1 VVDDDGDDG
10 EHEQFRVNERTAV
23 STDSSRL
30 DKRLEWLGAWSGIAW
45 VIIAGAAFLGS
56 GLVPAR
62 SPSMSAV
69 EFANFVADHRY
80 QILIGMLALL
90 VGGYTFLMT
99 WSTTLAYQVKKYANP
114 STLAFCVLFAVGLSG
129 ALIGM
134 LCGVLGSAMAYRV
147 DALDSAT
154 TQLLYDLILF
164 LFLIPWPP
172 FMLWQ
177 FITGFAILSSSNSEV
192 VFPRWT
198 GYFSMWAG
206 ALELFSALCVFF
218 YNGPFSYN
226 GLVTFWVPGAS
237 FFIWV
242 LVMAIV
248 QIKGVSRMKDSPLST
263 TVVKVRESE
272 HVYER
277 EPV

>member
-1 VVDDDGDDG
+1 M
-10 EHEQFRVNERTAV
+10 TA
-23 STDSSRL
+23 DSSSL

-45 VIIAGAAFLGS
+45 VIIAGSAFLGS
-56 GLVPAR
+56 RLVPPR
-62 SPSMSAV
+62 SPSMSPGDFAV
-69 EFANFVADHRY
+69 FVADHKY

-90 VGGYTFLMT
+90 IGGYTFLMT
-99 WSTTLAYQVKKYANP
+99 WSITLAYQIKKYANP

-147 DALDSAT
+147 EALEPAT
-154 TQLLYDLILF
+154 TQLLYDIILF

-177 FITGFAILSSSNSEV
+177 FITGFAILSSTNTEV

-206 ALELFSALCVFF
+206 ALEMFSALCVFW
-218 YNGPFSYN
+218 YSGPFSYS
-226 GLVTFWVPGAS
+226 GLVTFWVPGGS
-237 FFIWV
+237 FFIWII
-242 LVMAIV
+242 VMAVV
-248 QIKGVSRMKDSPLST
+248 QIRGRSRVERELQDVAVEVLDSD
-263 TVVKVRESE
+263 E
-272 HVYER
+272 VYEQ
-277 EPV
+277 EPAQA

>member
-1 VVDDDGDDG
+1 V
-10 EHEQFRVNERTAV
+10 TA
-23 STDSSRL
+23 SPNSL
-30 DKRLEWLGAWSGIAW
+30 DKRLERLGAWSGIAW
-45 VIIAGAAFLGS
+45 VIFSGGAFVGS
-56 GLVPAR
+56 RLVPPR
-62 SPSMSAV
+62 SPSMSPSD
-69 EFANFVADHRY
+69 FADFVADHKY

-99 WSTTLAYQVKKYANP
+99 WSITLAYQIKKYANP
-114 STLAFCVLFAVGLSG
+114 STLAFCILFAVGLSG

-147 DALDSAT
+147 DALEPAT
-154 TQLLYDLILF
+154 TQLLYDIILF

-177 FITGFAILSSSNSEV
+177 FITGFAILSLTNTEV

-206 ALELFSALCVFF
+206 ALEMFSALCVFW
-218 YNGPFSYN
+218 YSGPFSYS

-242 LVMAIV
+242 IVMAVV
-248 QIKGVSRMKDSPLST
+248 QIKGQSRVGGEPQSAAVEVLDSEEVHQP
-263 TVVKVRESE
+263 
-272 HVYER
+272 
-277 EPV
+277 EPVQA

>member
-1 VVDDDGDDG
+1 M
-10 EHEQFRVNERTAV
+10 TA
-23 STDSSRL
+23 DSSSL

-45 VIIAGAAFLGS
+45 VIIAGSAFLGS
-56 GLVPAR
+56 RLVPPR
-62 SPSMSAV
+62 SPSMNPGDFAV
-69 EFANFVADHRY
+69 FVADHKY

-90 VGGYTFLMT
+90 IGGYTFLMT
-99 WSTTLAYQVKKYANP
+99 WSITLAYQIKKYANP

-147 DALDSAT
+147 EALEPAT
-154 TQLLYDLILF
+154 TQLLYDIILF

-177 FITGFAILSSSNSEV
+177 FITGFAILSSTNTEV

-206 ALELFSALCVFF
+206 ALEMFSALCVFW
-218 YNGPFSYN
+218 YSGPFSYS
-226 GLVTFWVPGAS
+226 GLVTFWVPGGS

-242 LVMAIV
+242 IVMAVV
-248 QIKGVSRMKDSPLST
+248 QIRGRSLVERELQDVVVEVLDSD
-263 TVVKVRESE
+263 E
-272 HVYER
+272 VYEQ
-277 EPV
+277 EPAQA